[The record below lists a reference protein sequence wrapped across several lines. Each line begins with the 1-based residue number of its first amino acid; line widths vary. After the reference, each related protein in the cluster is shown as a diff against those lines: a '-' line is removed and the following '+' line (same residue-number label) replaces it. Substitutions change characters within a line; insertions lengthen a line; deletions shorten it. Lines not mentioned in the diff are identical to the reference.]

1 MNKEMLI
8 LGDTEISER
17 KYNYDK
23 NQVLIDDSHIDKILI
38 SKKFLL
44 IKKVL

>member
-17 KYNYDK
+17 KHNYDK
-23 NQVLIDDSHIDKILI
+23 NQVLIDDPHIDKILI
-38 SKKFLL
+38 SQKFLL